1 MNKEE
6 KNQLIEV
13 LDGMLNENK
22 NFYLADISGLT
33 AEENSSLRRLCYKRE
48 VSLQVVKNTLLKKAF
63 EKNGTDFSELYD
75 VLIGNTSIMT
85 SNSGNGPAKVIKEF
99 RKKNA
104 KPILKAAHIEE
115 SLYIGDEN
123 LSALADLKSKNELIG
138 DIITLLQS
146 PAKNVISALQS
157 GGNKL
162 SGIVKVLQE
171 KTGEVP
177 TVEEKVIKETTV
189 VEEISTESQ
198 VEETTVEEMP
208 VAKVADEELEKEEV
222 IEETPVAEET
232 TEEPKLE
239 ENDEETSSEEES
251 KE

>member
-13 LDGMLNENK
+13 LDGMLNDNN

-48 VSLQVVKNTLLKKAF
+48 VSLQVVKNTLLRKAF
-63 EKNGTDFSELYD
+63 EKNEADFSKLYE
-75 VLIGNTSIMT
+75 VLVGNTSILQAEA
-85 SNSGNGPAKVIKEF
+85 GNAPAKVIKEF
-99 RKKNA
+99 RKKNE

-115 SLYIGDEN
+115 SLYIGDEH
-123 LSALADLKSKNELIG
+123 LSSLADLKSKNELIG
-138 DIITLLQS
+138 DIIVLLQS

-162 SGIVKVLQE
+162 SGIMKVLQE
-171 KTGEVP
+171 KEGAPSVEESK
-177 TVEEKVIKETTV
+177 VEEKSEETSSEEESK
-189 VEEISTESQ
+189 VEEKS
-198 VEETTVEEMP
+198 
-208 VAKVADEELEKEEV
+208 
-222 IEETPVAEET
+222 
-232 TEEPKLE
+232 
-239 ENDEETSSEEES
+239 EETSSEEES

>member
-6 KNQLIEV
+6 KNQLINV
-13 LDGMLNENK
+13 LEGMLNDNN

-33 AEENSSLRRLCYKRE
+33 AEENSALRRLCFKRN

-63 EKNGTDFSELYD
+63 EKNTADFSELYD
-75 VLIGNTSIMT
+75 VLVGNTSIMQAEVA
-85 SNSGNGPAKVIKEF
+85 NGPAKVIKDF
-99 RKKNA
+99 RKKNE
-104 KPILKAAHIEE
+104 KPILKAAYLEE

-123 LSALADLKSKNELIG
+123 LSTLADLKSKDELIG

-157 GGNKL
+157 SGNKL

-171 KTGEVP
+171 KAGEVP
-177 TVEEKVIKETTV
+177 VEEKV
-189 VEEISTESQ
+189 VEEI
-198 VEETTVEEMP
+198 P
-208 VAKVADEELEKEEV
+208 VQQSKAEDVA
-222 IEETPVAEET
+222 EETPVNEGSSEEQNIEEVAE
-232 TEEPKLE
+232 
-239 ENDEETSSEEES
+239 DTSSEEDEL